1 MKNRHFLQ
9 KILIPISQ
17 IKKIVKGSKI
27 IVLIYNFLKHSIYR
41 NAYYV
46 DVKKGISR
54 GTSLSPLLGAIYLK
68 SLDNA
73 MDNINI
79 TYVRFVNDWVLM
91 ANTPWTFGIAV
102 KKVNRI
108 KNKEG
113 NPILIVSPCM

>member
-1 MKNRHFLQ
+1 LKNRHFLQ